1 MADINDIMEAVKS
14 VNNHIVSMEKTGE
27 SLSNDFKALSER
39 VATLEKSSS
48 DTVSDVRELMQK
60 SVSMPANK
68 ESEARDF
75 GSMLVK
81 SKEYR
86 AYKSGMKGK
95 KDGFRLE
102 LASPIGTTA
111 SNSISVNTFA
121 PVTHDG
127 MVTDPRPKLIIE
139 SLFSRSFVSGS
150 AFKYIKFGNTI
161 GTSET
166 ATGPAVVAEK
176 AKKPETAYAG
186 SLVLGSVDTVA
197 HLTKITEQFMEDDA
211 NIVTTINDDMVYELN
226 KKVDNELLNGSGSG
240 ELGGLTL
247 AGNHT
252 DYSSTAG
259 LASGDTLIDVVR
271 KVYFAMRSNG
281 IDNITLLL
289 NPMDWCAVL
298 GTKNGNKD
306 YLINGIVDLPNEKIY
321 GIPVKLSANV
331 PAGKYFMGDFYT
343 GGRIYERSGISI
355 EVDREEDDF
364 SKNLITMRVER
375 RLGFAVKQPKCI
387 AYGAFQEVAS
397 A

>member
-1 MADINDIMEAVKS
+1 MADINDVMEAVKS
-14 VNNHIVSMEKTGE
+14 VNDHVASIEKTGE
-27 SLSNDFKALSER
+27 SLGNEFKALSER

-68 ESEARDF
+68 EPEARDF

-81 SKEYR
+81 SQEYR

-161 GTSET
+161 GTSQT

-176 AKKPETAYAG
+176 SKKPETAYTG

-226 KKVDNELLNGSGSG
+226 KKVDYELLNGSGSG
-240 ELGGLTL
+240 ELGGLT
-247 AGNHT
+247 
-252 DYSSTAG
+252 
-259 LASGDTLIDVVR
+259 
-271 KVYFAMRSNG
+271 
-281 IDNITLLL
+281 
-289 NPMDWCAVL
+289 
-298 GTKNGNKD
+298 
-306 YLINGIVDLPNEKIY
+306 
-321 GIPVKLSANV
+321 
-331 PAGKYFMGDFYT
+331 
-343 GGRIYERSGISI
+343 
-355 EVDREEDDF
+355 
-364 SKNLITMRVER
+364 
-375 RLGFAVKQPKCI
+375 
-387 AYGAFQEVAS
+387 
-397 A
+397 